1 LIEVKAVLRTCVLLH
16 QRKGASRPINSEHFP
31 LTSGRMLLSGLL
43 EGICSPFL
51 PSNHTVKSQMRIYY
65 FDMKDG
71 IPTRDRKG
79 IEFPSAAAAIAH
91 SKELARRLRD
101 EPRLKDPAL
110 AIVVIDESGTEV
122 HREPV
127 HPGAANPGMSTRKI
141 ENFNRID

>member
-1 LIEVKAVLRTCVLLH
+1 
-16 QRKGASRPINSEHFP
+16 
-31 LTSGRMLLSGLL
+31 
-43 EGICSPFL
+43 
-51 PSNHTVKSQMRIYY
+51 MRIYY

-71 IPTRDRKG
+71 VPTRDRRG
-79 IEFPSAAAAIAH
+79 IEFPSTTAAIAH

-110 AIVVIDESGTEV
+110 EIVVIDESGAEV

-127 HPGAANPGMSTRKI
+127 YPNNAKSGMPVRTI